1 MPAAAPSMGSGTMG
15 IVTLAIW
22 LLTMS
27 IGAYMLR
34 SVVRHGGLQRQRAIR
49 GGLHPG
55 VLVGHFSLA
64 VTGFAVWVSFLG
76 TGWDPLAWSAVVL
89 LMPTIGLGICTVTLW
104 TPYPRSPAAAAPEA
118 GAPGPPASGPPAP
131 GAPAPGAPARDA
143 AGPAPAAGEPPGGLL
158 PAPPAGA
165 VRGRLTD
172 AMLARAMTDEAL
184 AARLIDDV
192 IASLPAEPPGH
203 RRKAR
208 AYPVAVIPFGHG
220 LAALATFALAVITA
234 IGAR

>member
-1 MPAAAPSMGSGTMG
+1 MPAAAPSMDSGAMS
-15 IVTLAIW
+15 ILTLATW

-76 TGWDPLAWSAVVL
+76 TGWDPLAWSAVIL

-104 TPYPRSPAAAAPEA
+104 TPYPRSPAAAASET
-118 GAPGPPASGPPAP
+118 GAPGAPGP
-131 GAPAPGAPARDA
+131 GAPAPGAPPPGAV
-143 AGPAPAAGEPPGGLL
+143 GPAPAAGEPSGGLL

-192 IASLPAEPPGH
+192 IASLPAEPPGR
-203 RRKAR
+203 RRKAP

-220 LAALATFALAVITA
+220 LAALTTFALAVVTA

>member
-15 IVTLAIW
+15 IVALATW

-64 VTGFAVWVSFLG
+64 VTGFALWVSFLG
-76 TGWDPLAWSAVVL
+76 TGWDPLAWSAVIL
-89 LMPTIGLGICTVTLW
+89 LMLTIGLGICTVTLW

-118 GAPGPPASGPPAP
+118 GASGAPAR
-131 GAPAPGAPARDA
+131 GAPAPGA
-143 AGPAPAAGEPPGGLL
+143 AGTAPAAGEPPGGLL

-172 AMLARAMTDEAL
+172 AMLARAMTDEVL

-203 RRKAR
+203 RRRTR

-220 LAALATFALAVITA
+220 LAALATFALAVVTA